1 MSARALSRGAIAPRA
16 AWVSRI
22 ASALAGA
29 LLLAA
34 CATQNADPGSG
45 AAPGSQACACEP
57 VAAPVVD
64 PTLLAF
70 LSKARAAHHE
80 ADLAEDDG
88 DRERAVRALEK
99 IVGGSRPG
107 GEPTPEVAEVIADT
121 RARLADLRSA
131 LGDFERA
138 RADVEEGLRLA
149 PGVTHFRGHLV
160 EVRGLVE
167 ERRSKALKEKGD
179 EAGAAKARDEALKAF
194 EEAIEIQDQVIAEAL
209 KQKEKGAGPKPAPR

>member
-1 MSARALSRGAIAPRA
+1 MIARALLGPVIA
-16 AWVSRI
+16 
-22 ASALAGA
+22 AS
-29 LLLAA
+29 LLILG
-34 CATQNADPGSG
+34 CATQSEGTG
-45 AAPGSQACACEP
+45 AGAGTCSCEP
-57 VAAPVVD
+57 SVPVVD

-80 ADLAEDDG
+80 ADLAEEKG
-88 DRERAVRALEK
+88 DREQAVRALLK
-99 IVGGSRPG
+99 IVEGPRPG
-107 GEPTPEVAEVIADT
+107 GEPPSPEVAEVIADT

-138 RADVEEGLRLA
+138 RADVDEGLRLA

-167 ERRSKALKEKGD
+167 ERRAKALKEKGD
-179 EAGAAKARDEALKAF
+179 EGGAAKARDEALKAF

-209 KQKEKGAGPKPAPR
+209 KQKEKGAKPAPP